1 MKEAEFIV
9 IPKREGV
16 IECEKHR
23 TISIM
28 SQVAK
33 IVLKVIGLRLK
44 GKVEQHVD
52 EEQYG
57 FRKGKGTRDAILVL
71 RSVMERAIEKQRDL
85 FMCFVDFE
93 KAVFVWLSPLYF
105 STPIL
110 RFWYLYFS

>member
-85 FMCFVDFE
+85 FMCFVDNSMWMKNSMDLGKVKVPE
-93 KAVFVWLSPLYF
+93 TQYWC
-105 STPIL
+105 
-110 RFWYLYFS
+110 